1 MPTPHGVAQ
10 RPDGGAAHRPATQGS
25 TRGVRLPPASRRPGS
40 TAGPAESPND
50 SMDLFRQTHSKSADG
65 SLPTDLWN
73 MVVAKNTP
81 QPQPWRDGD
90 GSLRRSGSAGSS
102 EQPFT
107 HTLSRSYS
115 STLGKLTSPSPVNG
129 FGGGMPDIPRSQTL
143 APLKKPG
150 LPTVNEEE
158 GSTFRIEDLPHSAQ
172 RPKATSVPSRADA
185 LLLLQT
191 LQEMEASIQESLGG
205 HQPEVL
211 AMEAAQDADA
221 NRVMEILEPK
231 IYSVDVVM
239 SELVKQVGVACQERG
254 QLLETCRTHFLAMM
268 SISAAALSSLSTLCD
283 QLHSECEALKQRL
296 EPLEEEYKH
305 AVEKIMAV
313 ELELK
318 TSNEMVA
325 MREAELEKIRQ
336 SQQKTQSLEELAR
349 GKRELRLQEKIDELN
364 EINSLLKS
372 KVAVVDNQLKSA
384 ERGNGNLQA
393 LVQEMQERVRRDADK
408 IDYLGADIA
417 RYKINLAWF
426 RCLAHLRRNKGEHT
440 KVAAT
445 QDGPGLD
452 HSVVGDGDSEDGKAD
467 DGSPGTG
474 KGRGGGGGTKKKSFG
489 GGGGQIS
496 FAAFWQGC
504 IRQSQL
510 FDLQRNISARLE
522 KQKLLEKISMI
533 YSEKIMVDELD
544 DKLQIERQNMP
555 EFCYDYHL
563 ELLYD
568 PVLAEEA
575 IVNLLANTRYYELD
589 SARVRMFGRFA
600 AHLSTASARVRV
612 YTHLFF
618 SHTLPAVVHGS
629 LCILSVVLIF

>member
-1 MPTPHGVAQ
+1 
-10 RPDGGAAHRPATQGS
+10 
-25 TRGVRLPPASRRPGS
+25 
-40 TAGPAESPND
+40 
-50 SMDLFRQTHSKSADG
+50 
-65 SLPTDLWN
+65 
-73 MVVAKNTP
+73 
-81 QPQPWRDGD
+81 
-90 GSLRRSGSAGSS
+90 
-102 EQPFT
+102 
-107 HTLSRSYS
+107 
-115 STLGKLTSPSPVNG
+115 
-129 FGGGMPDIPRSQTL
+129 MPDIPRSQTL
-143 APLKKPG
+143 APLKKQG

-172 RPKATSVPSRADA
+172 RPAATAVPSRADA

-191 LQEMEASIQESLGG
+191 LQEMEASIRQSLGG
-205 HQPEVL
+205 HRPEEL

-268 SISAAALSSLSTLCD
+268 SISAAALGSLSTLCD
-283 QLHSECEALKQRL
+283 QLHGECEALKQRL
-296 EPLEEEYKH
+296 EPLEDEYKH

-325 MREAELEKIRQ
+325 MRELELEKIRQ
-336 SQQKTQSLEELAR
+336 GQQKTQSLEELAR
-349 GKRELRLQEKIDELN
+349 GKKELRLQEKIDELN
-364 EINSLLKS
+364 EVNSLLKS

-452 HSVVGDGDSEDGKAD
+452 HSVLGDGDSEDGKAD
-467 DGSPGTG
+467 DGSPG
-474 KGRGGGGGTKKKSFG
+474 KGPGGGGGTKKKAFG

-504 IRQSQL
+504 IRQSEL
-510 FDLQRNISARLE
+510 FDLQRNISARLD

-544 DKLQIERQNMP
+544 DKLQIARQNMP

-575 IVNLLANTRYYELD
+575 IVNLLANTRYYERD

-600 AHLSTASARVRV
+600 APLSTASTRVRA

-618 SHTLPAVVHGS
+618 SRTLSGVLHGS
-629 LCILSVVLIF
+629 LCILYVVLILRSQVTQHGWRKH